1 MARAFDSNSSGTL
14 LSRIFYGTR
23 ERVAGTIYGTILV
36 MAVLAA
42 GADSPTIDAWE
53 LDVIMVS
60 TVVVL
65 WAAHVYAHAIAE
77 SLTSGERLNRKGVTG
92 VARREGSIALA
103 GVVPGI
109 ALLLGVLGLY
119 SESTA
124 VSIALGLCMVTLA
137 VQGLR
142 YARMA
147 RLKAL
152 ATTVFVLAN
161 LGLGLLIVALKV
173 TLAD

>member
-1 MARAFDSNSSGTL
+1 MARAVDSNSSGTL
-14 LSRIFYGTR
+14 LTRIFYGTR
-23 ERVAGTIYGTILV
+23 ERIAGTIYGTILV

-42 GADSPTIDAWE
+42 GADSPAIDAWE

-77 SLTSGERLNRKGVTG
+77 SLTSGERLNRRAVTG
-92 VARREGSIALA
+92 VARRESSIALA
-103 GVVPGI
+103 GAVPGI

-119 SESTA
+119 SDSTA
-124 VSIALGLCMVTLA
+124 VWIALGLCTLTLG

-142 YARMA
+142 YARTA
-147 RLKAL
+147 RLGTL

-173 TLAD
+173 TLAH